1 MFRQAHGFKAR
12 YGDLLLMAAEDFA
25 EWRVLIKTPTSIVQ
39 GTRQFSGDKAKD
51 HAVLVAEK
59 YRQDNEAAASA
70 SPAAAGGAAA
80 AEAAVA
86 VELQWEPLEPGDWL
100 LWY

>member
-39 GTRQFSGDKAKD
+39 GTRQFSGEKAKD
-51 HAVLVAEK
+51 HAVVVADK
-59 YRQDNEAAASA
+59 YRQDAQAAGSGSPVATGEAATAVT
-70 SPAAAGGAAA
+70 
-80 AEAAVA
+80 AVA

>member
-70 SPAAAGGAAA
+70 SPGAAA